1 MVKLNI
7 DEIQDVLHSFFK
19 GEGDVQIHVDLADA
33 FYNKIR
39 EIEEEKESNKVEKK
53 KSKKEWLIVVD
64 EDDSHYVVQVGDD
77 EEGNPVS
84 DVTKAFSDAAEL
96 YNETEKGI
104 KKPAFNTERVVEAA
118 GKMLKDKGVFVK
130 CKHSVPVLKITSDDL

>member
-19 GEGDVQIHVDLADA
+19 EEDMKIHVDLADA

-39 EIEEEKESNKVEKK
+39 EIEEEKENNKVEKK
-53 KSKKEWLIVVD
+53 KSKKEWLIIVD
-64 EDDSHYVVQVGDD
+64 EDDSHFVVQLGDD
-77 EEGNPVS
+77 EEGNTVS

-104 KKPAFNTERVVEAA
+104 KKPAFNTERVVEVA
-118 GKMLKDKGVFVK
+118 GKMLKDKGVYVK
-130 CKHSVPVLKITSDDL
+130 CKHSVPILKITSNDL